1 MINIFKKDLMHVGE
15 MASGVKLTVPV
26 YSYKPEASTAPNVY
40 IQANMHGAEVQG
52 NAVIFQL
59 LELLKYCEIEANIT
73 LVPYANPIGCNHK
86 NGEYT
91 LGRFDPITGENWNR
105 MYHFDEAII
114 SPFVEGHIDASE
126 AEIQTDF
133 EQLLPTIQTKVVEKL
148 VHFPYLNDMH
158 TWLEILFEN
167 EIHFYR

>member
-1 MINIFKKDLMHVGE
+1 MTNIFKKDLMHVGE

-105 MYHFDEAII
+105 MYHCNNQLASHSRCFALHSY
-114 SPFVEGHIDASE
+114 SPPL
-126 AEIQTDF
+126 Q
-133 EQLLPTIQTKVVEKL
+133 
-148 VHFPYLNDMH
+148 
-158 TWLEILFEN
+158 
-167 EIHFYR
+167 R